1 MSDNSTRIIELGICV
16 DNKDPLGLGRIRV
29 QTFSGA
35 AGPAAQA
42 FNYEPW
48 DEKDPFIALPFLPHN
63 INYIPLIKQAVK
75 IINYDPVKDVVN
87 REYISGP
94 FTTIHDFNNQ
104 VFSSQAK
111 YTTYG
116 GSDTESPKIV
126 NKEDGEI
133 IDAFAKS
140 SIAKYEDYAIY
151 GKNGSDII
159 LTENGVSIRGGKF
172 LPKTMLEKIS
182 TPNIVN
188 KPYMSEKSANLYL
201 KKFDDFREEYYEDI
215 TEVVTESQSLKSI
228 IEYSVDKF
236 DGSNAVIKFY
246 VYLIKGFSDTSQSA
260 YGGLYRTDNPKLST
274 APLYSN
280 ITQLITDGTNLTYTF
295 KYTIY
300 DILSD
305 GINGIY
311 KKIRTVLKK
320 IHTKTSLKH
329 IDSGLQFANDDLHPF
344 YFRPT
349 LECSTRTGLT
359 QSEVTNRV
367 SVFNNIFL
375 ATGVGPK
382 NGLVYSRF
390 SFDPPTKIV
399 KRRVKKIRIIP
410 RKEQTFSA
418 LKSDKIYFLSTKS
431 TPPTN
436 TLGIDMKK
444 LDLYELTHEN
454 YMEDIQPYTYASV
467 RGGKLV
473 TILQSIVDL
482 IYSHQHNVV
491 GPPIPSDPNYIRL
504 QLLMSTIE
512 DDILNDQIRIN

>member
-1 MSDNSTRIIELGICV
+1 M
-16 DNKDPLGLGRIRV
+16 
-29 QTFSGA
+29 
-35 AGPAAQA
+35 
-42 FNYEPW
+42 
-48 DEKDPFIALPFLPHN
+48 
-63 INYIPLIKQAVK
+63 
-75 IINYDPVKDVVN
+75 
-87 REYISGP
+87 
-94 FTTIHDFNNQ
+94 
-104 VFSSQAK
+104 
-111 YTTYG
+111 
-116 GSDTESPKIV
+116 
-126 NKEDGEI
+126 
-133 IDAFAKS
+133 
-140 SIAKYEDYAIY
+140 
-151 GKNGSDII
+151 
-159 LTENGVSIRGGKF
+159 
-172 LPKTMLEKIS
+172 
-182 TPNIVN
+182 
-188 KPYMSEKSANLYL
+188 
-201 KKFDDFREEYYEDI
+201 
-215 TEVVTESQSLKSI
+215 
-228 IEYSVDKF
+228 
-236 DGSNAVIKFY
+236 
-246 VYLIKGFSDTSQSA
+246 
-260 YGGLYRTDNPKLST
+260 
-274 APLYSN
+274 
-280 ITQLITDGTNLTYTF
+280 ITDGTNLTYTF